1 MLPFVIGDFEIDFE
15 IMAKRKKVASLEDSS
30 SDVSGQEPTSP
41 GAIGLPADDLLPSQ
55 RQRTIASMVISVH
68 FLALLITL
76 SANLAPSFL
85 QGKLTR
91 WLSPY
96 LVTTNQAYNA
106 FPLELTHAE
115 PFDFPM
121 YLEFRSANSASDR
134 WEKLDLP
141 GITNPTS
148 RLAAWRFS
156 RWTNLSRVVRLIFTE
171 QPDIEI
177 LSDITAHLVGVAEQ
191 QSGDTFR
198 EVRWMAPKVLSYDE
212 DARLANGEAGL
223 TEDEF
228 SPSIVYSATVVHG
241 PAGQLSLVPQQIP
254 LRTAKPVGQPI
265 GQGKQ
270 GP

>member
-1 MLPFVIGDFEIDFE
+1 
-15 IMAKRKKVASLEDSS
+15 MAKRRKD
-30 SDVSGQEPTSP
+30 TSP
-41 GAIGLPADDLLPSQ
+41 LDISPAASGEELASPGFSGVLADDQLPSQ
-55 RQRTIASMVISVH
+55 RQRTIVSVVVSAQ

-91 WLSPY
+91 LLSPY

-121 YLEFRSANSASDR
+121 YIEFRAEDSASDR
-134 WEKLDLP
+134 WEKLNLP
-141 GITNPTS
+141 GITNPAS
-148 RLAAWRFS
+148 SLAAWRYS

-171 QPDIEI
+171 QPDSEI
-177 LSDITAHLVGVAEQ
+177 LSDITAHLVDVAEQ

-212 DARLANGEAGL
+212 DARLANGEEALAG
-223 TEDEF
+223 EAF

-241 PAGQLSLVPQQIP
+241 PAGQLSLVPQQAP
-254 LRTAKPVGQPI
+254 LRTAKPIGQPI
-265 GQGKQ
+265 GQEKQ
-270 GP
+270 SP